1 MQVDGP
7 NQVWVTDISW
17 LPGPVKGLFYYLYF
31 VMDLYSRKIV
41 GYEVYQEEQSL
52 HLRDVV
58 ARAVL
63 GVADTP
69 RILALTTAHQ

>member
-1 MQVDGP
+1 MDFQ
-7 NQVWVTDISW
+7 
-17 LPGPVKGLFYYLYF
+17 LP
-31 VMDLYSRKIV
+31 DLYDKRCTSIAMSSGRLTDGAHFNSRKIV

-69 RILALTTAHQ
+69 RVLALTTAHQ